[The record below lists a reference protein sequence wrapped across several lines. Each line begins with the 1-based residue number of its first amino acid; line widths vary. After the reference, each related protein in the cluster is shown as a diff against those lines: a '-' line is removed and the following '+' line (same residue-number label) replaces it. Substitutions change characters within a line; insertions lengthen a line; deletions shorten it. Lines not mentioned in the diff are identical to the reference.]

1 MGTNSPAFSLH
12 GLFSHVPQTKQG
24 HHLSPGSMG
33 QEPWI
38 GRRECLKHGRMAAL
52 GKRLVKRSFFET
64 PWTLLTFA
72 KKTSTALELQQL

>member
-1 MGTNSPAFSLH
+1 
-12 GLFSHVPQTKQG
+12 
-24 HHLSPGSMG
+24 MG